1 LLNSALHRKAYI
13 FFISCLAAAIS
24 LGKVPMSIS
33 LIGMTLNFL
42 LEGRF
47 TRKWGIIK
55 KRKYLPIIFSGLF
68 LVELLW
74 LPFCDDMFLGLNALR
89 IKLPLLLLPLIIGAS
104 AAITKKELKTIVS
117 IFFIGLLV
125 STIWVYLVSIDL
137 LPTKKNSGT
146 IRDASIFMSHIRY
159 SVLLSFSLIFLC
171 YLSYKTKINKAL
183 AYLMGLWLFFL
194 IFKLAT
200 LTAILALFV
209 AIIVSFFYLLKKNNK
224 QIITSVALLLLA
236 TIFYNA
242 YIIRDFY
249 HLKKEERSISEK
261 SISGEKYWSDL
272 SDNTTEN
279 GYYLFENIAIH
290 ELEKEWQ
297 KRSEIK
303 FKGFDKKGQKIKATL
318 YRFLTSK
325 GLNKD
330 SLGLSKLSSKEISLV
345 EQGETTVI
353 SYNNYE
359 KRVRALLYERK
370 INKKSNNPNNQTI
383 NQRLEFWKLGQKIY
397 LEKSVLGHGPG
408 GIKSAFK
415 NYYNSNPTLLK
426 KENRLLAHN
435 QFITQAVNLGGLG
448 FCLWLA
454 ILVLSFLKVKKE
466 IIPLFISYAIL
477 MFFAFISD
485 DMLEV
490 QAGVT
495 IFSFFGALL
504 LFYESKD
511 LESL

>member
-1 LLNSALHRKAYI
+1 
-13 FFISCLAAAIS
+13 
-24 LGKVPMSIS
+24 
-33 LIGMTLNFL
+33 
-42 LEGRF
+42 
-47 TRKWGIIK
+47 
-55 KRKYLPIIFSGLF
+55 
-68 LVELLW
+68 
-74 LPFCDDMFLGLNALR
+74 
-89 IKLPLLLLPLIIGAS
+89 
-104 AAITKKELKTIVS
+104 
-117 IFFIGLLV
+117 
-125 STIWVYLVSIDL
+125 
-137 LPTKKNSGT
+137 
-146 IRDASIFMSHIRY
+146 
-159 SVLLSFSLIFLC
+159 
-171 YLSYKTKINKAL
+171 
-183 AYLMGLWLFFL
+183 MGLWLFFL

-224 QIITSVALLLLA
+224 QIITSVAFFLLA
-236 TIFYNA
+236 AILYNVS
-242 YIIRDFY
+242 IVKDFY
-249 HLKKEERSISEK
+249 HLKKEERSTSET
-261 SISGEKYWSDL
+261 SILGEKYWRDL

-279 GYYLFENIAIH
+279 GYYLFENIAIN

-303 FKGFDKKGQKIKATL
+303 FKGLDKKGQKIKATL
-318 YRFLTSK
+318 HRFLTSK

-359 KRVRALLYERK
+359 KRVRALLYERES
-370 INKKSNNPNNQTI
+370 NKKSNNPNNQTI
-383 NQRLEFWKLGQKIY
+383 NQRLEFWKIGQKMF
-397 LEKSVLGHGPG
+397 LEKSVFGHGPG
-408 GIKSAFK
+408 GIKNSFK
-415 NYYNSNPTLLK
+415 NHYNSNPTLLK

-454 ILVLSFLKVKKE
+454 ILIFIFLKVKKE

-495 IFSFFGALL
+495 IFSFLGTLL

>member
-1 LLNSALHRKAYI
+1 
-13 FFISCLAAAIS
+13 
-24 LGKVPMSIS
+24 
-33 LIGMTLNFL
+33 MTLNFL
-42 LEGRF
+42 IEGRF
-47 TRKWGIIK
+47 TKKWETIK
-55 KRKYLPIIFSGLF
+55 KRKYLPIILSGLF
-68 LVELLW
+68 LIELLW
-74 LPFCDDMFLGLNALR
+74 LPFCKDMFLGLNALR
-89 IKLPLLLLPLIIGAS
+89 IKLPLLLLPIIIGAS
-104 AAITKKELKTIVS
+104 AAITKKELKTIVT

-125 STIWVYLVSIDL
+125 STIWVYLVSINL

-159 SVLLSFSLIFLC
+159 SILLSFSLIFFT

-200 LTAILALFV
+200 LTAILGLFT
-209 AIIVSFFYLLKKNNK
+209 AIIVSFFFLLKKKNK
-224 QIITSVALLLLA
+224 QIITSVAFLLLA
-236 TIFYNA
+236 AILYNA
-242 YIIRDFY
+242 YIIKDFY
-249 HLKKEERSISEK
+249 HLKNKERSTIETST
-261 SISGEKYWSDL
+261 SGEKYWSDL

-279 GYYLFENIAIH
+279 GYYLFENIANN

-330 SLGLSKLSSKEISLV
+330 SVGLSKLSSKEIALV
-345 EQGETTVI
+345 EQGETTAV

-359 KRVRALLYERK
+359 KRVRALLYERE

-383 NQRLEFWKLGQKIY
+383 NQRLELWKLGKKIFFK
-397 LEKSVLGHGPG
+397 KSVFGHGPG

-415 NYYNSNPTLLK
+415 NYYNENETLLK

-448 FCLWLA
+448 FCVWIATL
-454 ILVLSFLKVKKE
+454 IFSFIKVKKE
-466 IIPLFISYAIL
+466 IILLFISYVIL
-477 MFFAFISD
+477 MFFAFVSD

-495 IFSFFGALL
+495 IFSFFGTIL
-504 LFYESKD
+504 LFHNAED
-511 LESL
+511 LESI